1 MNCATNKP
9 AGATKDADGQPTGER
24 HHLKKRNRPMPL
36 AARLAGWT
44 ARTIAAAR
52 LTGLTTA
59 ATRATRL
66 SGWTA
71 ATARTAR
78 LAGRNAATTRTAR
91 TGAATIARG
100 PARHAP
106 DSQPLTATAETGM
119 TAADST
125 EGAASVQSGGPA
137 SAAEQVRQKSES
149 VNRQRNKIAGFINR
163 TSHRNGTETKRKRN
177 SKRKRKLRTPRKRW
191 RLRRVPL
198 AKCCQPPSSPDH
210 PVRKALRPATLQP
223 PRRRETFR

>member
-1 MNCATNKP
+1 MP
-9 AGATKDADGQPTGER
+9 
-24 HHLKKRNRPMPL
+24 RP
-36 AARLAGWT
+36 ARLTGWT

-78 LAGRNAATTRTAR
+78 LAGCNAATARRAR

-100 PARHAP
+100 HARHAP

-163 TSHRNGTETKRKRN
+163 TSHRNGNGNETETE
-177 SKRKRKLRTPRKRW
+177 LETETETQDTPET
-191 RLRRVPL
+191 L
-198 AKCCQPPSSPDH
+198 AASSSASCQM
-210 PVRKALRPATLQP
+210 LPAA
-223 PRRRETFR
+223 FVA